1 MMWPGYQG
9 RGHHERGAAL
19 VVAILVMLVLSALGL
34 VAMKSANESNWL
46 AGTHRIGAQA
56 SSFSDSVTQYAI
68 LRSGLRASSLHA
80 LLRRRVNSELYA
92 DLEKD
97 EDDRD
102 GTSLLRR
109 GGYRVFTPEVN
120 AEDGKISLHNELGQ
134 GRLLTSSAVKGVED
148 DKMLKPSFQY
158 IVRDP
163 IQGPRAPGYGDQF
176 CFTRVTIAAEATFAH
191 GDEVQRRARRRLRAM
206 RRHAAD
212 AFIGPV
218 ECGAR

>member
-1 MMWPGYQG
+1 MMGRGYQ
-9 RGHHERGAAL
+9 ERGAAL

-46 AGTHRIGAQA
+46 AATHRIGAQA

-68 LRSGLRASSLHA
+68 LRSGLRAASLHA
-80 LLRRRVNSELYA
+80 LLRRRANTDLHAELDVGAEGAA
-92 DLEKD
+92 DP
-97 EDDRD
+97 
-102 GTSLLRR
+102 GAVLRR
-109 GGYRVFTPEVN
+109 GGYQLFTPEADATGGAV
-120 AEDGKISLHNELGQ
+120 SLYDELGQ
-134 GRLLTSSAVKGVED
+134 GRLLTGSSIKGVED
-148 DKMLKPSFQY
+148 DEMLKPSFQY
-158 IVRDP
+158 VVRDP

-191 GDEVQRRARRRLRAM
+191 GDGEHRRSRRRLRSM